1 MLRNKL
7 TKPWSSRVMVLE
19 YLTPSFSFFIPIY
32 LSGNRHKDSLLT
44 EECVLEKGVSQG
56 NEGKPVFKCWATPQF
71 VSALFTFCLS
81 LPPSSITD
89 VLNLELSS
97 AMKVSHLAD
106 EHQQNKGDWGVKRK
120 SKETKVSG
128 KACIGKRQNE
138 EKGGYAF
145 LHHWLP

>member
-89 VLNLELSS
+89 ILNLELSS
-97 AMKVSHLAD
+97 AMKVSPW
-106 EHQQNKGDWGVKRK
+106 QMSTSRTKGTGGSRERVRK
-120 SKETKVSG
+120 PK
-128 KACIGKRQNE
+128 CQ
-138 EKGGYAF
+138 EKHA
-145 LHHWLP
+145 

>member
-44 EECVLEKGVSQG
+44 EECVLEKGMSQG

-71 VSALFTFCLS
+71 ISALFTFCLP

-89 VLNLELSS
+89 FLNLELSS
-97 AMKVSHLAD
+97 ALKVSHLAD
-106 EHQQNKGDWGVKRK
+106 EHQQDKGDSGVKRK
-120 SKETKVSG
+120 SKETRVSG
-128 KACIGKRQNE
+128 KACIGNRQNE

-145 LHHWLP
+145 LHHCLP